1 MKISEIFQEVL
12 NEAVSR
18 GVLYHFTGGKGFSV
32 NVKNHGFK
40 FHNMEMEYYEDPS
53 IGKYESALSTTRLYN
68 LNWGVVRFNL
78 NGDYISSK
86 YPIKPVH
93 FFNRQKNGEFRDRG
107 YVRTINGSSSVP
119 LNQYEE
125 TILSKQRNHIMPLNN
140 NTVFSVDILVNN
152 DDGKEKFISNHSV
165 ELKELSDLGIS
176 YNFVTSFKPFK
187 GIEKGGMSDVKNS
200 VIELLRSRDEES
212 MISYLQGKENVK
224 EILSD
229 VRVIIRVCSRG
240 YLRILKEMVRLGVD
254 LGVNDYDDTESY
266 NMWTQRTHKERLKET
281 DYLAIKAAGNNKDVL
296 SILMTSDS
304 IPVVVKYEVIT
315 NHKLEQ
321 FYNMLYNSDLKI
333 NDKLR
338 LSVLTNDY
346 SMFDKY
352 FDNSDDKQFA
362 CAIVNFRN
370 VNNKFAERCLSSDI
384 GKTLKYKIST
394 KYGIGNAEQYEEPKA
409 PNYDED
415 LPF

>member
-1 MKISEIFQEVL
+1 MS
-12 NEAVSR
+12 EAVSR
-18 GVLYHFTGGKGFSV
+18 GVLYHFTSGKGFSV

-40 FHNMEMEYYEDPS
+40 FHSMEFEYDEDPS
-53 IGKYESALSTTRLYN
+53 INKYESALSTTRLYN
-68 LNWGVVRFNL
+68 LNWGDVRFNL

-93 FFNRQKNGEFRDRG
+93 FFNRQEDSEFRDKG
-107 YVRTINGSSSVP
+107 YVRTINGSSSVA

-140 NTVFSVDILVNN
+140 NTVFSIDIFVNN
-152 DDGKEKFISNHSV
+152 DDDKEKFISNHGV

-176 YNFVTSFKPFK
+176 YNFVSSFKPFK
-187 GIEKGGMSDVKNS
+187 GIEKGSESDVKKS
-200 VIELLRSRDEES
+200 VSELLRSRDEES
-212 MISYLQGKENVK
+212 MISYLKGKDNVK

-229 VRVIIRVCSRG
+229 VRVIIRVCSMG
-240 YLRILKEMVRLGVD
+240 YLRILKDMVRLGVD
-254 LGVNDYDDTESY
+254 MGVNDYDDTESY
-266 NMWTQRTHKERLKET
+266 NMWTQRTNKERLKGT

-296 SILMTSDS
+296 YILMTSDS
-304 IPVVVKYEVIT
+304 IPIVVKYEVIT

-321 FYNMLYNSDLKI
+321 FYNILYNSDLKI
-333 NDKLR
+333 NDKVR
-338 LSVLTNDY
+338 LSVNTNNY
-346 SMFDKY
+346 PMFDKY
-352 FDNSDDKQFA
+352 FDDADDKQFA
-362 CAIVNFRN
+362 CVVVSLKD

-394 KYGIGNAEQYEEPKA
+394 KYGIGNAEQYYEEPIA
-409 PNYDED
+409 SNDED

>member
-18 GVLYHFTGGKGFSV
+18 GVLYHFTSEKGFSV

-40 FHNMEMEYYEDPS
+40 FHQMENEYYDDPS
-53 IGKYESALSTTRLYN
+53 ISKYESALSTTRLYN
-68 LNWGVVRFNL
+68 LNWSDVRFNL

-93 FFNRQKNGEFRDRG
+93 FFNRQKDSEFRNKG
-107 YVRTINGSSSVP
+107 YVQTINGSSSIP

-125 TILSKQRNHIMPLNN
+125 TILSKQINHIMPLNN
-140 NTVFSVDILVNN
+140 NTVFSIDILIN
-152 DDGKEKFISNHSV
+152 DGDDKEKFIYKNGV

-187 GIEKGGMSDVKNS
+187 GIEKGSESNVKSS
-200 VIELLRSRDEES
+200 VSELLRSTNEDA
-212 MISYLQGKENVK
+212 IINYLQDKDNVK

-229 VRVIIRVCSRG
+229 IRVIIRVCSRG
-240 YLRILKEMVRLGVD
+240 YLRILKEMIRLGVN

-266 NMWTQRTHKERLKET
+266 NMWTQRTSKERFKVT
-281 DYLAIKAAGNNKDVL
+281 DYLSIKAAGDNKDVL

-304 IPVVVKYEVIT
+304 IPIVVKYEAII
-315 NHKLEQ
+315 NHKLAQ
-321 FYNMLYNSDLKI
+321 FYNMLYNSNLEAK
-333 NDKLR
+333 DKVK
-338 LSVLTNDY
+338 LSTLTNNY
-346 SMFDKY
+346 PMFDKY
-352 FDNSDDKQFA
+352 FDESEDKQFS
-362 CAIVNFRN
+362 CVLVSFKN
-370 VNNKFAERCLSSDI
+370 VNNKFAEKCLSSDI
-384 GKTLKYKIST
+384 DKNLKYKIST
-394 KYGIGNAEQYEEPKA
+394 KYGIGNAEQYYEEPKGE
-409 PNYDED
+409 DEY

>member
-40 FHNMEMEYYEDPS
+40 FHSMEMEYYEDPS

-93 FFNRQKNGEFRDRG
+93 FFNRQKDSEFRDKG
-107 YVRTINGSSSVP
+107 YVKTINGTSSVP

-140 NTVFSVDILVNN
+140 NTVFSIDILVNG
-152 DDGKEKFISNHSV
+152 DDDKENFISNHGV

-187 GIEKGGMSDVKNS
+187 GIEKVGMSDVKNS
-200 VIELLRSRDEES
+200 VNELLRSRDEES

-229 VRVIIRVCSRG
+229 IRVIIKVCSMG

-266 NMWTQRTHKERLKET
+266 NMWTQRTNKERLKET

-296 SILMTSDS
+296 SILMTSDF
-304 IPVVVKYEVIT
+304 IPIIVKYEVIT
-315 NHKLEQ
+315 SHKLEQ
-321 FYNMLYNSDLKI
+321 FYNMLYNSDLEI
-333 NDKLR
+333 NNKLR
-338 LSVLTNDY
+338 LSVNSNNY
-346 SMFDKY
+346 HMFDEY
-352 FDNSDDKQFA
+352 FDDSDDKQFV
-362 CAIVNFRN
+362 CAIVNFKN
-370 VNNKFAERCLSSDI
+370 VNNKFAEKCLSSDI
-384 GKTLKYKIST
+384 SKSLKYKISK
-394 KYGIGNAEQYEEPKA
+394 KYGIGDSEQYYEEPIA
-409 PNYDED
+409 SNDDD

>member
-40 FHNMEMEYYEDPS
+40 FHSMEMEYYEDPS

-93 FFNRQKNGEFRDRG
+93 FFNRQKDSEFRDKG
-107 YVRTINGSSSVP
+107 YVKTINGTSSVP

-140 NTVFSVDILVNN
+140 NTVFSIDILVNG
-152 DDGKEKFISNHSV
+152 DDDKENFISNHGV

-187 GIEKGGMSDVKNS
+187 GIEKVGMSDVKNS
-200 VIELLRSRDEES
+200 VNELLRSRDEES

-229 VRVIIRVCSRG
+229 IRVIIKVCSMG

-266 NMWTQRTHKERLKET
+266 NMWTQRTNKERLKET

-296 SILMTSDS
+296 SILMTSDF
-304 IPVVVKYEVIT
+304 IPIIVKYEVIT
-315 NHKLEQ
+315 SHKLEQ
-321 FYNMLYNSDLKI
+321 FYNMLYNSDLEI
-333 NDKLR
+333 NNKLR
-338 LSVLTNDY
+338 LSVNTNNY
-346 SMFDKY
+346 HMFDEY
-352 FDNSDDKQFA
+352 FDDSDDKQFV
-362 CAIVNFRN
+362 CAIVNFKN
-370 VNNKFAERCLSSDI
+370 VNNKFAEKCLSSDI
-384 GKTLKYKIST
+384 SKSLKYKISK
-394 KYGIGNAEQYEEPKA
+394 KYGIGDSEQYYEEPIA
-409 PNYDED
+409 SNDDD